1 MNATKTAMQKS
12 RALMNRDKGRGAEE
26 QRHQDQGRYAGDELL
41 SPKTVTHADTLLSS
55 LSGSCSSGQRKVAR
69 SERRSSASAAW
80 RGILVCIEPTA
91 RSGAGL
97 EMPAAFQAA
106 VAINP
111 MTGERRGW
119 RPALARCHR
128 AAKSRQVV
136 IGPGGIRERR
146 PVQLRRDAPRLNRPE
161 SCKSGFCECCEH
173 RSPPCPL
180 CAAGQ

>member
-1 MNATKTAMQKS
+1 
-12 RALMNRDKGRGAEE
+12 
-26 QRHQDQGRYAGDELL
+26 
-41 SPKTVTHADTLLSS
+41 VTHADTLLSS

-69 SERRSSASAAW
+69 SERRSPASAAW

-91 RSGAGL
+91 RSGVGL

-106 VAINP
+106 AAKNP

-128 AAKSRQVV
+128 AAKSRQVA
-136 IGPGGIRERR
+136 IGTGGIRKRS
-146 PVQLRRDAPRLNRPE
+146 PVQPRRDGLRLNTPE
-161 SCKSGFCECCEH
+161 SYKSGFREGCEH